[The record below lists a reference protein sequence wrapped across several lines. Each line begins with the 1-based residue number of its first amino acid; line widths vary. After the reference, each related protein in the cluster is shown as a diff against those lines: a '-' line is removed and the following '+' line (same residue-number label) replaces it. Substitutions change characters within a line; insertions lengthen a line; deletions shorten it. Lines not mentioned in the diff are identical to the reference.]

1 MADYPLN
8 CTWEEVEHSAL
19 NPNVFVTMRHI
30 NDPDIGEIDV
40 IDMTVSEIY
49 AALQENPNQQFI
61 LIDLLKR
68 QCIMTQA
75 PANPNSEAKFS
86 VLDGTTVYIY
96 SLPNGGGR
104 VYTTTEDVSSGSVF
118 PVSITGVTVNP
129 VTYESSESFDDIKAA
144 ILDNKVVF
152 ARTADGVAWCFGETV
167 DDEISFVAAK
177 LNTQTP
183 NFVMYVLDNQD
194 AVTRSVVSMGGGS
207 SDAVLYTPQT
217 LSDSQ
222 KEQARG
228 NIGAISASD
237 IGTLVVRFT
246 SNNGVISADKTYSEV
261 MAAAAEGKVI
271 IAKYGNYTYY
281 FADDPNDSGA
291 NFVRPYFQNN
301 YQYLIKIVLADD
313 ESVTTA
319 ELVLWSDTVRYT
331 TQSLTTAQQAQA
343 RTNIGALGASDI
355 GTVFTLKGGVATVAD
370 LPASGNNVGDVYY
383 VEAVSAG
390 YIWITSTSHPTGYWE
405 ELGETI
411 DLSAYQEKPTVVTV
425 TGNTPTIALAENNKI
440 YKCTGTTIT
449 SVTITAV
456 DTNAAFCVKFD
467 APAAGSAPVFNY
479 PTNSIKMPTDFAL
492 EPNIHYEI
500 NVDEDGYALVG
511 DVWEITT

>member
-30 NDPDIGEIDV
+30 NDPDVGEIDL

-96 SLPNGGGR
+96 SIPNGGWT
-104 VYTTTEDVSSGSVF
+104 VYSSTVDVSSGSVF
-118 PVSITGVTVNP
+118 PVLITGVTVNP
-129 VTYESSESFDDIKAA
+129 VTYESSESFDDIKTA

-167 DDEISFVAAK
+167 DDEISFVVAN

-183 NFVMYVLDNQD
+183 NFVLYVLDYQD

-207 SDAVLYTPQT
+207 ASDAVLYTPQT
-217 LSDSQ
+217 LSPSEQ
-222 KEQARG
+222 EQARS
-228 NIGAISASD
+228 NIGALSSDDNAVVLSMTLTGNTVALNSTAANLLALCASQTKIYFLVNSLAFTPSAVDTTNYTVSLTCTNNGTTYEVTLAQTASTVMS
-237 IGTLVVRFT
+237 GTLV
-246 SNNGVISADKTYSEV
+246 SYKT
-261 MAAAAEGKVI
+261 
-271 IAKYGNYTYY
+271 
-281 FADDPNDSGA
+281 DDA
-291 NFVRPYFQNN
+291 
-301 YQYLIKIVLADD
+301 
-313 ESVTTA
+313 
-319 ELVLWSDTVRYT
+319 VRYGSQT
-331 TQSLTTAQQAQA
+331 LTTAQQAQA

-390 YIWITSTSHPTGYWE
+390 YIWITSTSHPNGYWE

-425 TGNTPTIALAENNKI
+425 TGDTPVIALAENNKI
-440 YKCTGTTIT
+440 YDCTGTDIT
-449 SVTITAV
+449 SITITAR
-456 DTNAAFCVKFD
+456 DTNAAFSVIFST
-467 APAAGSAPVFNY
+467 PAGTSAPTFTY
-479 PTNSIKMPTDFAL
+479 PTVNMTMPNDFELPVYA
-492 EPNIHYEI
+492 HCEI
-500 NVDEDGYALVG
+500 NVDSKGYAVAAFWLF
-511 DVWEITT
+511 D

>member
-30 NDPDIGEIDV
+30 NDPDVGEIDV

-75 PANPNSEAKFS
+75 PANPNAEAKFS

-118 PVSITGVTVNP
+118 PVLITGVTVNP

-167 DDEISFVAAK
+167 DDEISFVVAN

-183 NFVMYVLDNQD
+183 NFVMYVLDYQD

-217 LSDSQ
+217 LSPSEQ
-222 KEQARG
+222 EQARL
-228 NIGAISASD
+228 NIGALSSDDNAVVLSMTLTGNTVALNSTAANLLALCASQTKIYFLVNSLAFTPSAVDTTNYTVSLTCTNNGTTYEVTLAQTASTVMS
-237 IGTLVVRFT
+237 GTLVT
-246 SNNGVISADKTYSEV
+246 YKT
-261 MAAAAEGKVI
+261 
-271 IAKYGNYTYY
+271 
-281 FADDPNDSGA
+281 DDA
-291 NFVRPYFQNN
+291 
-301 YQYLIKIVLADD
+301 
-313 ESVTTA
+313 
-319 ELVLWSDTVRYT
+319 VRYGSQT
-331 TQSLTTAQQAQA
+331 LTTAQQAQA
-343 RTNIGALGASDI
+343 RTNIGALGVSDI
-355 GTVFTLKGGVATVAD
+355 GTVFTLKGSVVTVGD
-370 LPASGNNVGDVYY
+370 LPASGNSVGDVYY

-390 YIWITSTSHPTGYWE
+390 FIWLTSTSYPTGYWE

-411 DLSAYQEKPTVVTV
+411 DLSAYEEKPTVVTV
-425 TGNTPTIALAENNKI
+425 TGNTPTIAVAADNTI
-440 YKCTGTTIT
+440 YDCTGGTIT
-449 SVTITAV
+449 SVEVTSYSYGVAFTLIF
-456 DTNAAFCVKFD
+456 NAA
-467 APAAGSAPVFNY
+467 AGASAPTLNLDSRI
-479 PTNSIKMPTDFAL
+479 TMPDDFTVEA
-492 EPNIHYEI
+492 NRHYEI
-500 NVDEDGYALVG
+500 NVDFKGYAVIQAWTLV
-511 DVWEITT
+511 D